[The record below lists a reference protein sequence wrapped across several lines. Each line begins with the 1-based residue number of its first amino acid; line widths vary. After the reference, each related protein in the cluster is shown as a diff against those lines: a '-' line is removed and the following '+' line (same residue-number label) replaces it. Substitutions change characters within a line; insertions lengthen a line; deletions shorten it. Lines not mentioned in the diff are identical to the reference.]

1 MSFSEIKRK
10 VRQIMEEEFEVDL
23 SEYMDD
29 RVLFDGQLMMDSVST
44 ITLIVRLEEAFSIE
58 VKDEDLI
65 EDFFE
70 SINSISY
77 KMAEYLGVETKD

>member
-1 MSFSEIKRK
+1 MDFLEIKRK

-29 RVLFDGQLMMDSVST
+29 EVLFDGQLMMDSLST
-44 ITLIVRLEEAFSIE
+44 ITLIVRLEETFSIE

-77 KMAEYLGVETKD
+77 KMAEYLIG

>member
-1 MSFSEIKRK
+1 MDFLEIKRK

-29 RVLFDGQLMMDSVST
+29 EVLFDGQLMMDSLST
-44 ITLIVRLEEAFSIE
+44 ITLIVRLEETFSIE
-58 VKDEDLI
+58 VKDKDLI

-77 KMAEYLGVETKD
+77 KMAEYLIG

>member
-1 MSFSEIKRK
+1 MDFLEIKRI

-29 RVLFDGQLMMDSVST
+29 EVLFDGQLMMDSLST
-44 ITLIVRLEEAFSIE
+44 ITLIVRLEETFSIE

-77 KMAEYLGVETKD
+77 KMAEYLIG

>member
-1 MSFSEIKRK
+1 MDFLEIKRK
-10 VRQIMEEEFEVDL
+10 IRQIMEEEFEVDL

-29 RVLFDGQLMMDSVST
+29 EVLFDGQLMMDSLST
-44 ITLIVRLEEAFSIE
+44 ITLIVRLEETFSIE

-77 KMAEYLGVETKD
+77 KMAEYLIG